1 MGIYRYLQKGSSSHI
16 GFEPMSP
23 DSLRL
28 DFTTEPLGRIDLS
41 KKKGIWLVISR
52 RDSRNLET
60 IFCLQD
66 LHFQTA

>member
-41 KKKGIWLVISR
+41 KKKGI
-52 RDSRNLET
+52 
-60 IFCLQD
+60 
-66 LHFQTA
+66 